1 MRPKTHKRTIAE
13 KFIWIIGLAMLVA
26 IAALA
31 EAPGSVVPPAFP
43 SSSKNS
49 STNAQQPISVTSEL
63 VAIPVSVT
71 DSKGNFVPGLTKAN
85 FQIFEGNQP
94 KEIALFE
101 QEDTPVSIGL
111 LVDHSGS
118 MESKLTNVVAAI
130 SGFTQASNPQ
140 DEMFVVNF
148 GDQARVET
156 FGGKAFTSDPV
167 EIRMAVSLA
176 AEGKTALYD
185 AVFAGLKHL
194 RAARWQKQAL
204 VIVSDGGDNA
214 SWHKYPEV
222 LEQARQSQVAIYAIG
237 LVDEWGEEENPKILE
252 EMCKD
257 TGGIVFF
264 PHVPSAIVNA
274 TTTIARDLR
283 EQYMLGF
290 VPEKGQT
297 ADLFHKIQVRVNEPE
312 RGKLHVRSRP
322 GYSVAGSEG
331 SGADH
336 LEGTP

>member
-1 MRPKTHKRTIAE
+1 MIRPKANKRAIAG
-13 KFIWIIGLAMLVA
+13 KFVWLIVLVA

-31 EAPGSVVPPAFP
+31 EAPRSAVPSTFP
-43 SSSKNS
+43 SSSKTS

-71 DSKGNFVPGLTKAN
+71 DSKGNFVAGLSKSD
-85 FQIFEGNQP
+85 FEILEGNQP
-94 KEIALFE
+94 REIALFE

-118 MESKLTNVVAAI
+118 MESKLPNVVTAI

-148 GDQARVET
+148 GDEARVET

-167 EIRMAVSLA
+167 EIRLAVSLA

-185 AVFAGLKHL
+185 AVFAGLEHL
-194 RAARWQKQAL
+194 RAARWQRRAL

-214 SWHKYPEV
+214 SWYKYPQV
-222 LEQARQSQVAIYAIG
+222 LEQARQSQVSIYAVG
-237 LVDEWGEEENPKILE
+237 LVDEWGEEENPKVLE
-252 EMCKD
+252 ELCKD
-257 TGGIVFF
+257 TGGTVFF
-264 PHVPSAIVNA
+264 PRSSPAIMSATA
-274 TTTIARDLR
+274 SIARDLR

-297 ADLFHKIQVRVNEPE
+297 AGFVPQDTGTCEC
-312 RGKLHVRSRP
+312 P
-322 GYSVAGSEG
+322 GAR
-331 SGADH
+331 
-336 LEGTP
+336 

>member
-1 MRPKTHKRTIAE
+1 MRSNSKGRAITRL
-13 KFIWIIGLAMLVA
+13 IWLIGLVVLA
-26 IAALA
+26 IVALA
-31 EAPGSVVPPAFP
+31 ENSRSAIPFGLPNV
-43 SSSKNS
+43 SKNS
-49 STNAQQPISVTSEL
+49 PINAQQPISVTSEL

-94 KEIALFE
+94 REIALFE

-118 MESKLTNVVAAI
+118 MESKLPNVVTAI
-130 SGFTQASNPQ
+130 SGFTQASNAQ

-148 GDQARVET
+148 GDEARVET
-156 FGGKAFTSDPV
+156 FGAKAFTSDPA

-214 SWHKYPEV
+214 SWYKYQQV

-237 LVDEWGEEENPKILE
+237 LVDEWGEEENPRILE
-252 EMCKD
+252 ELCKD

-264 PHVPSAIVNA
+264 PRVPSAIMSA
-274 TTTIARDLR
+274 TASVARDLR
-283 EQYMLGF
+283 EEYMLGF
-290 VPEKGQT
+290 VPEKGEA
-297 ADLFHKIQVRVNEPE
+297 ADSFHRIQVRVNAPE
-312 RGKLHVRSRP
+312 RGKLHVRARP
-322 GYSVAGSEG
+322 GYSAAGGEG
-331 SGADH
+331 GEAGPPAGA
-336 LEGTP
+336 P